1 MAKVLV
7 ELAKKTVPECRGL
20 AIVVHAEKE
29 IRLKGGTTATQAKW
43 FGVDPVL
50 NIQQQ
55 KQGQHFDAADALSV
69 EQLNALEDIID
80 TLTEHR
86 LAQMRAG
93 EGFAFMEEDEADAL
107 LEKGKPSE

>member
-7 ELAKKTVPECRGL
+7 QLAKKTVPQCVGL
-20 AIVVHAEKE
+20 AVVVHPETE
-29 IRLKGGTTATQAKW
+29 VRLKGGTTATQAKW

-50 NIQQQ
+50 NVQQQ
-55 KQGQHFDAADALSV
+55 KQGQHFDAAKALSV

-80 TLTEHR
+80 TLAAHR
-86 LAQMRAG
+86 LEQMRAG
-93 EGFAFMEEDEADAL
+93 DGFAFMEESEADAL